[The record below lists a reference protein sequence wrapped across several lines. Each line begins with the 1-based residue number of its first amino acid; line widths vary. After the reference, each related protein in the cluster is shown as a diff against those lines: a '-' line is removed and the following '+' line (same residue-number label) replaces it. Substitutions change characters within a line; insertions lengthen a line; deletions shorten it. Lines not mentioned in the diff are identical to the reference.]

1 MNDIIVVHNRYNNE
15 PIVIRIS
22 AINVVQKCIDKL
34 DENNREE
41 YTEILVGNMNYDV
54 KEDIGAVMRKI
65 KAVENKYISGKEK
78 NDEKLCWK
86 IERI

>member
-54 KEDIGAVMRKI
+54 KEDIGVVMRKI
-65 KAVENKYISGKEK
+65 KAVENKHISGKE
-78 NDEKLCWK
+78 
-86 IERI
+86 RS

>member
-54 KEDIGAVMRKI
+54 KEDIGVVMRKI
-65 KAVENKYISGKEK
+65 KAVENKYISEKEK
-78 NDEKLCWK
+78 NNEKLCWK

>member
-1 MNDIIVVHNRYNNE
+1 MDIIVVHNKYNNE

-54 KEDIGAVMRKI
+54 KEDIGAVMMKI
-65 KAVENKYISGKEK
+65 KAAENKYISGKEK
-78 NDEKLCWK
+78 NNEKLC
-86 IERI
+86 

>member
-78 NDEKLCWK
+78 NDEKLC
-86 IERI
+86 

>member
-34 DENNREE
+34 DENNREQ

-54 KEDIGAVMRKI
+54 KEDIGVVMRKI
-65 KAVENKYISGKEK
+65 KAVENKYISGKE
-78 NDEKLCWK
+78 
-86 IERI
+86 RS

>member
-1 MNDIIVVHNRYNNE
+1 MNDIIVVHNRYNNG

-54 KEDIGAVMRKI
+54 KEDIGVVMRKI
-65 KAVENKYISGKEK
+65 KAVENKYKAESE
-78 NDEKLCWK
+78 E
-86 IERI
+86 